1 MGANIFCR
9 KKFLMTITADT
20 TTAPDLLN
28 DVRWNLQD
36 LYSSPA
42 DPAIDAAFTT
52 AMTRAQSFADTY
64 KGKINSESE
73 QLTAETLGAALREYE
88 HLEQDASRPVYF
100 ASMLFS
106 TDTGDPARGAFLQKI
121 RERGTQINLLL
132 LFFDLELAAAPDSVI
147 EPLLDTNPVRPYAHY
162 IQTVRLYRDHLL
174 PEDHERLLEEVA
186 NTGGRA
192 FVRLFSQLTSNAVFK
207 FRGKDMTQAELLS
220 HLYVADR
227 EERKEAAAAFSQ
239 GLQTNLPTVVYIF
252 NTLLQDKNVKDRLRG
267 YTYPEQSRHLSNE
280 LSRETVDLVVNT
292 VVDNYSLVNR
302 FYKVKREILGVSELT
317 HYDRYAPLFASEGM
331 ITFPQARDTVLSAFG
346 DFSPEMQAR
355 AAEFFDKG
363 WIDAPPAKGKQGGAY
378 CQSVTPDLHPYV
390 FMNFLGRMRD
400 VMTLAH
406 ELGHGVH
413 GSLARRQ
420 SLLNF
425 HGTLPLAELA
435 STFGEMLVFERIV
448 KDAPLKERLAL
459 YAEKIDDS
467 FSTIP
472 RQTALYRFEQSIHK
486 ARREGGELTPAQFG
500 DFWQKSVGEMFGDSV
515 QLGDEHRDWW
525 SYVSHFVNSPFYV
538 YAYSFGELLAVSLY
552 RQAQTGGAAFAEK
565 YLNMLACGGSLTP
578 QELMAQVGV
587 DLNDPAF
594 WAGGFEVLEGLVSRF
609 EQLWQEYKAQE
620 AV

>member
-1 MGANIFCR
+1 MTLTANSPD
-9 KKFLMTITADT
+9 A
-20 TTAPDLLN
+20 APDLLN
-28 DVRWNLQD
+28 DVRWNLHD
-36 LYSSPA
+36 LYSGPD
-42 DPAIDAAFTT
+42 DPAIDAAFTG
-52 AMTRAQSFADTY
+52 AMARAQRFAEDY
-64 KGKINSESE
+64 KGKINAET
-73 QLTAETLGAALREYE
+73 LTAETLGNALREYE
-88 HLEQDASRPVYF
+88 QIEQDGSRPAYF

-106 TDTGDPARGAFLQKI
+106 TDTGDPARGAFLQKT
-121 RERGTQINLLL
+121 RERGTQVSLLL
-132 LFFDLELAAAPDSVI
+132 LFFDLELAAAPQSVI
-147 EPLLDTNPVRPYAHY
+147 GPLLDTDAVRPYAHY
-162 IQTVRLYRDHLL
+162 INTVRLYRDHLL
-174 PEDHERLLEEVA
+174 PEDQERLLEEVA

-192 FVRLFSQLTSNAVFK
+192 FVRLFSQLTSNAVFT
-207 FRGKDMTQAELLS
+207 FRGKEMTQAELLS
-220 HLYVADR
+220 HLYVADPQ
-227 EERKEAAAAFSQ
+227 ERKEAAAAFSQ

-252 NTLLQDKNVKDRLRG
+252 NTLLQDKSVKDRLRG

-280 LSRETVDLVVNT
+280 LPRETVDLVVST
-292 VVDNYSLVNR
+292 VTDNYGLVNR
-302 FYKVKREILGVSELT
+302 FYKVKREILGLDRLT
-317 HYDRYAPLFASEGM
+317 HADRYAPLFASDGVM
-331 ITFPQARDTVLSAFG
+331 TFPAARDLVLAAFG
-346 DFSPEMQAR
+346 NFSPEMQAR

-459 YAEKIDDS
+459 HAEKIDDC

-486 ARREGGELTPAQFG
+486 QRREQGELTPAQFG
-500 DFWQKSVGEMFGDSV
+500 ELWQHSVGEMFGDSV
-515 QLGDEHRDWW
+515 VLGDEHRDWW
-525 SYVSHFVNSPFYV
+525 SYVGHFVRTPFYV
-538 YAYSFGELLAVSLY
+538 YAYSFGELLALSLY
-552 RQAQTGGAAFAEK
+552 RQAQTGGAEFAER
-565 YLNMLACGGSLTP
+565 YLQMLSCGGSLTP

-594 WAGGFEVLEGLVSRF
+594 WQGGFQVLEGLVTQF
-609 EQLWQEYKAQE
+609 EQLWAEYRDAGHS
-620 AV
+620 